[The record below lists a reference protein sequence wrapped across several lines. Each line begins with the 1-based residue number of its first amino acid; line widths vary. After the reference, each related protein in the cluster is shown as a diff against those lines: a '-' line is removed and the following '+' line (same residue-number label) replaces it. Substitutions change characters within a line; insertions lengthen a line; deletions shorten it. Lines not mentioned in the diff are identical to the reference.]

1 MRRCLCVRLIFVS
14 QQKRLIPLD
23 VRYDLMSAFVK
34 KRRGF
39 PVLPE
44 SEAEVS
50 SPKDSMS
57 AFRASDL
64 GKSPQDRTRLCLFEV
79 SLTSVPL
86 KQRPLRQKS
95 SLCSPLPV

>member
-1 MRRCLCVRLIFVS
+1 MRLIFVS
-14 QQKRLIPLD
+14 QQKRFISLD
-23 VRYDLMSAFVK
+23 VRYDLMFVK
-34 KRRGF
+34 KKRGF

-44 SEAEVS
+44 SGAGVS

-86 KQRPLRQKS
+86 KQRPLR
-95 SLCSPLPV
+95 